1 MVAGTYLAQLDVF
14 SRRRDIVPTAPE
26 PGAPTPGFQSN
37 DDTTTLVGGQY
48 QTGGDSPA
56 ASVAPSWRLTL
67 KRPAALTI
75 AGSDS
80 CGGAGIQA
88 DLKTFAALGVYGA
101 SALTS
106 VTVQNTSGVR
116 AAFNMPPEIVAGQI
130 DAVMDD
136 LPIAAAKTGMLPT
149 ADIMRAVAA
158 GLSDREV
165 PRLVV
170 DPVMIA
176 TSGSRLMDEEATGVL
191 IDAVLPLAAVVT
203 PNIEEAAVLAG
214 FDVDGP
220 EGMVAAARAIVL
232 LGARAVL
239 VKGGHLTGEATDILF
254 DGTDVRTFSSV
265 RIDGGRL
272 HGTGCTLSA
281 AIAAGLAR
289 GLSLC
294 DAVGG
299 AKAFVT
305 DAIRGAEKARGAS
318 ALLDHIGAGHARGE
332 RR

>member
-1 MVAGTYLAQLDVF
+1 L
-14 SRRRDIVPTAPE
+14 R
-26 PGAPTPGFQSN
+26 
-37 DDTTTLVGGQY
+37 
-48 QTGGDSPA
+48 
-56 ASVAPSWRLTL
+56 
-67 KRPAALTI
+67 RPAALTI

-88 DLKTFAALGVYGA
+88 DLKTFSALGVYGA

-116 AAFNMPPEIVAGQI
+116 AAVNLPPEIVAGQI

-136 LPIAAAKTGMLPT
+136 LPIAAAKTGMLAT

-158 GLSDREV
+158 RLADRKV
-165 PRLVV
+165 PRVVV

-191 IDAVLPLAAVVT
+191 IDAVLPLATVVT

-220 EGMVAAARAIVL
+220 EAMEAAARAIVL

-239 VKGGHLTGEATDILF
+239 VKGGHLTGEAIDILF
-254 DGTDVRTFSSV
+254 DGTCMKAFSSR
-265 RIDGGRL
+265 RIEGGRL

-281 AIAAGLAR
+281 AIAAGLA
-289 GLSLC
+289 GGASLE
-294 DAVGG
+294 DAVGD

-305 DAIRGAEKARGAS
+305 AAIRGAESGRGPS
-318 ALLDHIGAGHARGE
+318 ALLDHIGAGQI
-332 RR
+332 RRDEQ

>member
-1 MVAGTYLAQLDVF
+1 V
-14 SRRRDIVPTAPE
+14 R
-26 PGAPTPGFQSN
+26 
-37 DDTTTLVGGQY
+37 
-48 QTGGDSPA
+48 
-56 ASVAPSWRLTL
+56 
-67 KRPAALTI
+67 RPAALTI

-88 DLKTFAALGVYGA
+88 DLKTFMAFGVYGA

-106 VTVQNTSGVR
+106 VTVQNTMGVR
-116 AAFNMPPEIVAGQI
+116 AAINLPPEIVAGQI

-136 LPIAAAKTGMLPT
+136 LPIAAAKTGMLAT
-149 ADIMRAVAA
+149 VDIMRAVA
-158 GLSDREV
+158 DRLGARGV
-165 PRLVV
+165 RGLVV

-176 TSGSRLMDEEATGVL
+176 TSGARLMDEEATGVL
-191 IDAVLPLAAVVT
+191 IDVVLPLAAVVT

-220 EGMVAAARAIVL
+220 EGMEAAARAIVD

-254 DGTDVRTFSSV
+254 DGSSVRTFSSQ

-272 HGTGCTLSA
+272 HGTGCTLSS
-281 AIAAGLAR
+281 AIAAGLAL
-289 GLSLC
+289 GAPL
-294 DAVGG
+294 DEAVAG

-305 DAIRGAEKARGAS
+305 AAIRCAETAGGSS
-318 ALLDHIGAGHARGE
+318 ALLDHIGAMPTKEGGL
-332 RR
+332 

>member
-1 MVAGTYLAQLDVF
+1 M
-14 SRRRDIVPTAPE
+14 
-26 PGAPTPGFQSN
+26 
-37 DDTTTLVGGQY
+37 
-48 QTGGDSPA
+48 
-56 ASVAPSWRLTL
+56 

-88 DLKTFAALGVYGA
+88 DLKTFTALGVYGA

-116 AAFNMPPEIVAGQI
+116 AAVNLPPEIVAGQI

-136 LPIAAAKTGMLPT
+136 LPIAAAKTGMLAT

-158 GLSDREV
+158 RLADRKV
-165 PRLVV
+165 PRVVV
-170 DPVMIA
+170 DPVMVA
-176 TSGSRLMDEEATGVL
+176 TSGSRLMDEEAAGVL
-191 IDAVLPLAAVVT
+191 IDAVLPLATVVT

-214 FDVDGP
+214 FDVDRP
-220 EGMVAAARAIVL
+220 EAMEAAARAIVL

-254 DGTDVRTFSSV
+254 DGTEVKTFSSERV
-265 RIDGGRL
+265 EGGRL

-289 GLSLC
+289 GASLD
-294 DAVGG
+294 DAVGD

-305 DAIRGAEKARGAS
+305 AAIRGAETARGTS
-318 ALLDHIGAGHARGE
+318 ALLDHIGACQTRE
-332 RR
+332 DKR

>member
-1 MVAGTYLAQLDVF
+1 ME
-14 SRRRDIVPTAPE
+14 SH
-26 PGAPTPGFQSN
+26 
-37 DDTTTLVGGQY
+37 
-48 QTGGDSPA
+48 
-56 ASVAPSWRLTL
+56 L

-88 DLKTFAALGVYGA
+88 DLKTFSALGVYGA
-101 SALTS
+101 TALTS

-116 AAFNMPPEIVAGQI
+116 AAINLPPELVAGQI
-130 DAVMDD
+130 DAIMDD
-136 LPIAAAKTGMLPT
+136 LPIAAAKTGMLAT
-149 ADIMRAVAA
+149 ADIMRAVADR
-158 GLSDREV
+158 LSAREV

-176 TSGSRLMDEEATGVL
+176 TSGSRLMDEEAIGVL
-191 IDAVLPLAAVVT
+191 IDSVLPLATVVT

-220 EGMVAAARAIVL
+220 DAMEAAARAIVR

-254 DGTDVRTFSSV
+254 DGTDVKSFSTERV
-265 RIDGGRL
+265 EGGRL

-281 AIAAGLAR
+281 AIVAGLAC
-289 GLSLC
+289 GVSLH
-294 DAVGG
+294 DAVGD

-305 DAIRGAEKARGAS
+305 AAIRGAEIARGTS
-318 ALLDHIGAGHARGE
+318 ALLDHIGAGQIRGDE
-332 RR
+332 R

>member
-1 MVAGTYLAQLDVF
+1 M
-14 SRRRDIVPTAPE
+14 
-26 PGAPTPGFQSN
+26 
-37 DDTTTLVGGQY
+37 
-48 QTGGDSPA
+48 
-56 ASVAPSWRLTL
+56 

-116 AAFNMPPEIVAGQI
+116 AAVNLPPEIVAGQI

-136 LPIAAAKTGMLPT
+136 LPIAAAKTGMLAT
-149 ADIMRAVAA
+149 AEIMRAVAA
-158 GLSDREV
+158 RLADRKV
-165 PRLVV
+165 PRIVV

-191 IDAVLPLAAVVT
+191 IDAVLPLATVVT

-214 FDVDGP
+214 FDIDGL
-220 EGMVAAARAIVL
+220 EAMEEAARAIAR

-254 DGTDVRTFSSV
+254 DGTGMKAFSSERV
-265 RIDGGRL
+265 EGGRL

-281 AIAAGLAR
+281 AIASGLAR
-289 GLSLC
+289 GSSLH
-294 DAVGG
+294 DAVGD

-305 DAIRGAEKARGAS
+305 AAIRGAEIAGGAS
-318 ALLDHIGAGHARGE
+318 ALLDHIGAGRTMGGE
-332 RR
+332 R

>member
-1 MVAGTYLAQLDVF
+1 
-14 SRRRDIVPTAPE
+14 
-26 PGAPTPGFQSN
+26 
-37 DDTTTLVGGQY
+37 
-48 QTGGDSPA
+48 
-56 ASVAPSWRLTL
+56 L

-88 DLKTFAALGVYGA
+88 DLKTFAAFGVYGA

-116 AAFNMPPEIVAGQI
+116 AAINLPTEIVAGQI

-136 LPIAAAKTGMLPT
+136 LPIAAAKTGMLAT

-158 GLSDREV
+158 RLTDRKV
-165 PRLVV
+165 PRIVV

-176 TSGSRLMDEEATGVL
+176 TSGSRLMDEEAAGVL
-191 IDAVLPLAAVVT
+191 IDAVLPLATVVT
-203 PNIEEAAVLAG
+203 PNIEEAGVLAG

-220 EGMVAAARAIVL
+220 EAMEEAARAICL
-232 LGARAVL
+232 LGAQAVL

-254 DGTDVRTFSSV
+254 DGTSVRTFSTERV
-265 RIDGGRL
+265 EGGRL

-289 GLSLC
+289 GAILH
-294 DAVGG
+294 DAVSD

-305 DAIRGAEKARGAS
+305 AAIRGSEIASGAS
-318 ALLDHIGAGHARGE
+318 ALLDHIGAGRTRERG
-332 RR
+332 R